1 MRPKGPV
8 KRMNVVM
15 VPCSDSKRSS
25 SGISVKRLR
34 RRWKTDLCMSGKVFS
49 LYTVGKTCQHAA
61 EWDGRRRRRA
71 GHTCAQIN
79 QVWDQGAPYGQ
90 QRIEE
95 VHEIEHDD
103 DE

>member
-49 LYTVGKTCQHAA
+49 LYTVGKTCQYAA
-61 EWDGRRRRRA
+61 EWDGSIGGEQVIHVPKLIKSGIRA
-71 GHTCAQIN
+71 PHMVNSG
-79 QVWDQGAPYGQ
+79 
-90 QRIEE
+90 
-95 VHEIEHDD
+95 
-103 DE
+103 

>member
-1 MRPKGPV
+1 M
-8 KRMNVVM
+8 
-15 VPCSDSKRSS
+15 
-25 SGISVKRLR
+25 
-34 RRWKTDLCMSGKVFS
+34 DLCMSGKVFS

-61 EWDGRRRRRA
+61 EWDGRRRRRRRRA